1 MGSSEF
7 HPVRML
13 SFVGGIVVIFLLS
26 RMPLHQFPLVLVA
39 AGVAGLPAGML
50 AYGATDETPEYCLR
64 PRVGIGIG
72 VGAATYVW
80 NAGLLSL

>member
-7 HPVRML
+7 QPVRML
-13 SFVGGIVVIFLLS
+13 SFVGGIAAIFLLS
-26 RMPLHQFPLVLVA
+26 WVPLHRFPLVLVA

-50 AYGATDETPEYCLR
+50 TYGATDKSTEYCLR
-64 PRVGIGIG
+64 LGVGIGIG

-80 NAGLLSL
+80 NAGLLPS